1 MSTKFFI
8 LEKNNYGRDLDTNLP
23 GCSILK
29 YGNLVS
35 SDIAI
40 RHNIANIPNEEQWQ
54 QLELFCENI
63 LVPLF
68 KIFKEENVKI
78 KSAFRTPILSAIMG
92 SSTSSNHCK
101 GQAIDFYIKDVDN
114 AELFKYIQKNLV
126 FHEMIAEYFP
136 NGWIHVSYRDNSRA
150 KTLKIKDKN
159 HNNLK
164 VNMEYFSEVY

>member
-1 MSTKFFI
+1 
-8 LEKNNYGRDLDTNLP
+8 
-23 GCSILK
+23 
-29 YGNLVS
+29 
-35 SDIAI
+35 
-40 RHNIANIPNEEQWQ
+40 
-54 QLELFCENI
+54 
-63 LVPLF
+63 
-68 KIFKEENVKI
+68 
-78 KSAFRTPILSAIMG
+78 MG